1 VELLFNYLFTK
12 APFDLELV
20 RTKEPL
26 YTFFSV
32 ESLFGKIDI
41 QKKNNQG
48 TFKIFLKYSM
58 VLEFSSHSGSNKP
71 RKVTLNY
78 ALFKDHVTKT

>member
-1 VELLFNYLFTK
+1 MELLFNYLFTK
-12 APFDLELV
+12 TPFDLELV

-32 ESLFGKIDI
+32 ELLFGKIDI
-41 QKKNNQG
+41 KKNNQG

-71 RKVTLNY
+71 
-78 ALFKDHVTKT
+78 